1 MGSLHGP
8 EASALDAFGDHL
20 FDIGA
25 FDGIGNLGS
34 AAGGAVNFGEVEA
47 IFDEFWGG
55 EWAGA
60 VVNGDIFAA
69 ATIDGLE
76 AIPDG
81 DVAFVASANDLGD
94 FFKGATRD
102 EGFDFV
108 HMFIFSHD
116 EDFADLATIVESF
129 EGMPEDGFSCE
140 MGEKFVE
147 AHATTASSGD
157 DNSTDHRRGGVEI
170 NV

>member
-8 EASALDAFGDHL
+8 EASTLDAFGDHL
-20 FDIGA
+20 FDISA

-60 VVNGDIFAA
+60 VVNGDKFAA

-76 AIPDG
+76 AIPNG
-81 DVAFVASANDLGD
+81 DVAFVTPANDLGD
-94 FFKGATRD
+94 FFEWATRD
-102 EGFDFV
+102 EGFDIV
-108 HMFIFSHD
+108 HMFILSHD
-116 EDFADLATIVESF
+116 EDFADLATIIESF
-129 EGMPEDGFSCE
+129 EGMPEDGFSGE
-140 MGEKFVE
+140 MGEQFVE

-157 DNSTDHRRGGVEI
+157 DNSTDHRRGGVDIEF
-170 NV
+170 